1 MPRYSRAFHSILTKT
16 LKDILL
22 LLPDTVKCHYN
33 QCFRPPFSQKNVDK
47 KGNFSENL
55 VKTKRQSVS
64 TVCVLDYTDCLINRL
79 INLCLKL
86 MIENAS
92 YLTENT
98 YLEHIKRVKFCKILN
113 IFEKNVD

>member
-47 KGNFSENL
+47 KGNFSENSG
-55 VKTKRQSVS
+55 KTKRKSLS
-64 TVCVLDYTDCLINRL
+64 TKLLGLFTKTADKHKPEING
-79 INLCLKL
+79 
-86 MIENAS
+86 
-92 YLTENT
+92 
-98 YLEHIKRVKFCKILN
+98 
-113 IFEKNVD
+113 